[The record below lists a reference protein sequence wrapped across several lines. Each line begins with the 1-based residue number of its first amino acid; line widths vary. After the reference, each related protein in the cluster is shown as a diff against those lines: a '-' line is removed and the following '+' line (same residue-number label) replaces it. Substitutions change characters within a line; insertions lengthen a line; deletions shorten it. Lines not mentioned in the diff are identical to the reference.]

1 MINLKTKITQI
12 HYTRDPQGVLFE
24 ILKFCSYFY
33 GAGSRIKNFLY
44 DKGILKP
51 KRVAAYVIS
60 VGNMTTGGVGKT
72 PVVAEI
78 AKYLVA
84 KGERVAIVSRGYGG
98 KLNNKNVNMISDGQ
112 SIFFD
117 AVQAGDEP
125 YMLSE
130 MTQDVMF
137 LLVEIDT

>member
-24 ILKFCSYFY
+24 ILKFWSYFY

-98 KLNNKNVNMISDGQ
+98 KLNNKNVKACPRTVAQGQAALKKFSFVLFSLNMTYV
-112 SIFFD
+112 
-117 AVQAGDEP
+117 A
-125 YMLSE
+125 LS
-130 MTQDVMF
+130 
-137 LLVEIDT
+137 

>member
-78 AKYLVA
+78 AKYL
-84 KGERVAIVSRGYGG
+84 KRFFLYQWDRIPDKWLTGYPRAESWESVGSC
-98 KLNNKNVNMISDGQ
+98 SDGIDNDYDG
-112 SIFFD
+112 STD
-117 AVQAGDEP
+117 AKDSGCH
-125 YMLSE
+125 SR
-130 MTQDVMF
+130 
-137 LLVEIDT
+137 